1 MQINF
6 SSNKVRAAIAA
17 AGVVVSVGGAVM
29 MPQVAEGAKSSCHAV
44 EKKAAKGMI
53 DLQRE
58 EDPNYDPTQG
68 FGLMGVGIMNG
79 MVEMSSGKAAE
90 TAAKAAAPNVPSGI
104 ACSARWWQ
112 ANLPGGQRELALE
125 ARKAIADS
133 FKF

>member
-17 AGVVVSVGGAVM
+17 AGVVVVAGGAVM

-58 EDPNYDPTQG
+58 EDSNYDPTKG
-68 FGLMGVGIMNG
+68 LGLMGVGLMNG
-79 MVEMSSGKAAE
+79 MVELSGGKAAE
-90 TAAKAAAPNVPSGI
+90 TAAKAAAPNVPSSL

-112 ANLPGGQRELALE
+112 ANLPGGQRELALQ
-125 ARKAIADS
+125 AREAIADS